1 MRRPEPCA
9 VLAPRVGGRPGPRR
23 QVRPRVE
30 ALEVRS
36 LLSVD
41 GGIIGAW
48 APSTPID
55 PASTVMVRFDAGAGQ
70 AQAQSALDAVGGRV
84 VTAYQDGPSVVAL
97 APWSDVDAALAVL
110 RADAGVS
117 YAEPDS
123 IIRAAAEVVPNDPRY
138 SGQWGPAM
146 VDAPRAWSI
155 STGSAS
161 TIVAVLDSG
170 LDTSSGEFAGRLWVN
185 AAASTARRTIYGWN
199 FVNDNGN
206 IQDTYGHGTHVTG
219 ILAAKGNNGTG
230 VAGLNWDTRIMPLKV
245 LDGSGNGSTDR
256 AVDAIYFAANNG
268 ARVIN
273 ASWGGDV
280 WNASMRDALN
290 YANGKGVVFVT
301 AAGNDGSNNDVTT
314 TYPASYRTANELVV
328 AAVDRFGNLASYSNY
343 GATTVDL
350 AAPGTDVLSTVP
362 GGYANYTGTSMA
374 TPFVSAT
381 VALLAARYPS
391 MSAAQLVDRVKATVK
406 PMPGLVGRTITGG
419 VVDAYHAL
427 LGTTDGGPPTTG
439 NPIGPTAS
447 LSDVELTLLASLPFD
462 AATGG
467 TPESFVQRLFPALV
481 GRAADASTLSVYADW
496 LRGGMTRETLV
507 RLIQGTAEARRT
519 RVIRW
524 YDELLGWDLDPNQA
538 KSLPGIVFWA
548 DALASGQTD
557 GQVLGA
563 ILGASGGTDAAF
575 IDRMSQ
581 SLLGYGAPADVTAYY
596 GQLLAQGT
604 TRAELARAY
613 LGLEAARVRM
623 VARLYQ
629 DALGST
635 LSLDQLAA
643 DPTVV
648 TLGRSMDLG

>member
-1 MRRPEPCA
+1 
-9 VLAPRVGGRPGPRR
+9 
-23 QVRPRVE
+23 
-30 ALEVRS
+30 
-36 LLSVD
+36 
-41 GGIIGAW
+41 
-48 APSTPID
+48 
-55 PASTVMVRFDAGAGQ
+55 MVRFDAGAGQ

-84 VTAYQDGPSVVAL
+84 VTAYPDGPSVVAL
-97 APWSDVDAALAVL
+97 APWADVDAALAVL
-110 RADAGVS
+110 RADASVS

-138 SGQWGPAM
+138 GGQWGPAM

-419 VVDAYHAL
+419 VVDAYYAL

-481 GRAADASTLSVYADW
+481 GRAADASTLSVYVGW

>member
-1 MRRPEPCA
+1 
-9 VLAPRVGGRPGPRR
+9 
-23 QVRPRVE
+23 
-30 ALEVRS
+30 
-36 LLSVD
+36 
-41 GGIIGAW
+41 
-48 APSTPID
+48 
-55 PASTVMVRFDAGAGQ
+55 MVRFDAGAGQ

-84 VTAYQDGPSVVAL
+84 VTAYPDGPSVVAL
-97 APWSDVDAALAVL
+97 APWADVDAALAVL

-138 SGQWGPAM
+138 GGQWGPAM

-419 VVDAYHAL
+419 VVDAYYAL

-439 NPIGPTAS
+439 DPIGPTAS

-481 GRAADASTLSVYADW
+481 GRAADASTLSVYAGW